1 MTKRIGASKSVIRHK
16 QMKANRHIKEVSERK
31 AQRKISRQLNSVKER
46 YQKMNGSVFS
56 ENQTFKRLKPKVK
69 SVLKIKNPDYN
80 QRQHIKAVIR
90 DFNNHETTS
99 FNGSRKIYRSTV
111 KTIYS
116 HQNKLHGNKWK
127 PLLNKDIVTPK
138 SVQVARKFWK
148 SYHKL
153 NDLLESQH
161 GSKNVFDSDTKLS
174 YLTGNEAGSSDDT
187 AMGTF
192 NDLMQSATPNTG
204 IIL

>member
-127 PLLNKDIVTPK
+127 PLLDKDIVTPK